1 MSGERAPVDVFLS
14 YKHGEDTRLAREI
27 VTRLR
32 EAGFTVFIDEDI
44 SAGEILATAVDN
56 AIATAKVVL
65 VLWSQSVRED
75 PHYVLGEA
83 MTAKENKTLVP
94 VALDDSPVSTFF
106 RAMRVRRVASG
117 GLLDLRAFVDLRR
130 DLGDRCGNRPVTTA
144 AATTDDGGSSGG
156 VAGGRAGQPPRSP
169 ATTTGD
175 LPPEPRRVGV
185 HRRTALSDPRPLTR
199 ASAGGSALKAPPPR
213 RRGTGTGAAAV
224 VPDSARDARRL
235 AVHRT
240 IRAIARPGAWPVEQ
254 APSDVVA
261 VSRDGELPTNEIAGL
276 VDLTLPGVARSVLV
290 LGADALELVG
300 HGSTRVPYQA
310 LVREEVRMAH
320 TGYGYTAVISA
331 GGAELEIR
339 GREQTALLLEVLH
352 LLREELAWTEELRPT
367 GASPIRRG

>member
-1 MSGERAPVDVFLS
+1 MGGERAPVDVFLS
-14 YKHGEDTRLAREI
+14 YKHGEDTPLAREI

-65 VLWSQSVRED
+65 VLWSQSVRDD

-83 MTAKENKTLVP
+83 MTAKENNTLVP

-130 DLGDRCGNRPVTTA
+130 DLGDRCGNRPVTT
-144 AATTDDGGSSGG
+144 TDGDGG
-156 VAGGRAGQPPRSP
+156 VAGGGPRQPPRSQ

-175 LPPEPRRVGV
+175 LPPEPRRIGV
-185 HRRTALSDPRPLTR
+185 HRRTVQSAPRPLTR
-199 ASAGGSALKAPPPR
+199 ASAGGSAPTAPPPR
-213 RRGTGTGAAAV
+213 PQGPGTGAAAV
-224 VPDSARDARRL
+224 VPDPTSDARRL

-261 VSRDGELPTNEIAGL
+261 VSRDGELPKNEIAGL

-290 LGADALELVG
+290 LGTDALELVG

-339 GREQTALLLEVLH
+339 GREQTTLLLEVLH

-367 GASPIRRG
+367 GASPTGRG